1 MTPNPFTTDRLPAFT
16 HALAEVTVAKGVR
29 TSPKEHEWLSDLS
42 PKHIAAIS
50 KLLKSKNTKE
60 LERYLLSNRL
70 MDRDGLVHGKNLDRG
85 AVEIIKRSFS
95 DMHETVSIFSQESPM
110 SRFSNETHRSL
121 NESIQNL
128 NSNNRISELEEYVD
142 MLESVLLSIA
152 EEMECDTDELV
163 EMAMSGARQK
173 QLAGK
178 IKKQDPI
185 TTKAADAARTGNKS
199 VLHRDEV
206 RKSKKLG
213 RQYEKEGE
221 SKKKY
226 GLHGKIL
233 KSKTSMSRSSDAR
246 DVYTKGGW
254 HDQTTRGY

>member
-95 DMHETVSIFSQESPM
+95 DMHEIVSLFSQESPM

-128 NSNNRISELEEYVD
+128 NANNRISELEEYVD
-142 MLESVLLSIA
+142 ALESVLLSIA

-163 EMAMSGARQK
+163 EMAMTSA
-173 QLAGK
+173 
-178 IKKQDPI
+178 
-185 TTKAADAARTGNKS
+185 
-199 VLHRDEV
+199 
-206 RKSKKLG
+206 RKSEHEWDANKARSKAMSTHTSEDLAKALK
-213 RQYEKEGE
+213 RKADIKARASKEG
-221 SKKKY
+221 
-226 GLHGKIL
+226 
-233 KSKTSMSRSSDAR
+233 KSKTLFGSRGRKVSRPGHSPYDKFDNQTGKR
-246 DVYTKGGW
+246 YTDKKIY
-254 HDQTTRGY
+254 RS